1 VEAADLGLMSKQLLL
16 VEDDD
21 AIVDALRIHLEAS
34 GYLVTREA
42 DGLQAI
48 KAIGRQSWDMVL
60 LDLMLPGVDG
70 WTVCRHLREH
80 HPDVPVIMLSAH
92 SAEAHRIQ
100 GLELGADDYLAKPFS
115 MLELVA
121 RVRALL
127 RRTERLIAASNAINP
142 SNAFS
147 FGNFH
152 LNPVRRELLCGQ
164 ECVPLTLR
172 EYDLLHFLVRHPGR
186 AFSRGDLLQNVWGEA
201 FDGYEHTV
209 NSHINRLRNKI
220 EADPRDPGRIVTVWG
235 IGYRFE
241 ADRQVGAA

>member
-1 VEAADLGLMSKQLLL
+1 MNKRLLL

-21 AIVDALRIHLEAS
+21 AIADALRIHLEAS
-34 GYLVTREA
+34 GFALHREA
-42 DGLQAI
+42 NGLQAI
-48 KAIGRQSWDMVL
+48 SAIDHQSWDMVL

-70 WTVCRHLREH
+70 WTVCRHLRAR

-92 SAEAHRIQ
+92 SAQAHRIQ

-127 RRTERLIAASNAINP
+127 RRTERLHALPNIASETANASND
-142 SNAFS
+142 FV
-147 FGNFH
+147 FGNYI
-152 LNPVRRELLCGQ
+152 LNPVRRELLCGDK
-164 ECVPLTLR
+164 CVPLTLR
-172 EYDLLHFLVRHPGR
+172 EYDLLYFLVRHPGR
-186 AFSRGDLLQNVWGEA
+186 PFTRSDLLQSVWGDA

-209 NSHINRLRNKI
+209 NSHINRLRTKI
-220 EADPRDPGRIVTVWG
+220 EADPRDPTWIVTVWG

-241 ADRQVGAA
+241 LAAA